1 MRAFTQKTLTEV
13 GSAPILMSVFA
24 ACFKQ
29 AVACE
34 GGFLNPPSHGPHG
47 LGRCQLPPH
56 SAGGRQWPFSQAWF
70 RVSIGQRG
78 WAGRMGGRS
87 NPLVGRFR
95 HPTPCIPTI
104 YCPLLA
110 FSYPSSPLSLDFPR
124 LVLFPLSLSHTTC
137 PSSSLTCAPPQKKHL
152 TRMLSLHPVL
162 YFPFLP
168 CLSYPLPSLSR
179 MFLHCLSCSLTHPP
193 PHTCAI
199 PQKRYPYLSLL
210 HIYKRERI

>member
-34 GGFLNPPSHGPHG
+34 GGFLNPPSHGPHS

-137 PSSSLTCAPPQKKHL
+137 PSSSLTCAPPPKKTSHTHAL
-152 TRMLSLHPVL
+152 SSPSTVLSLPAL
-162 YFPFLP
+162 PFLP
-168 CLSYPLPSLSR
+168 PPFALSDVS
-179 MFLHCLSCSLTHPP
+179 
-193 PHTCAI
+193 A
-199 PQKRYPYLSLL
+199 LSLL
-210 HIYKRERI
+210 FTHSSAPSYLRNTPKAVSIPKPIAYI